1 MNAQLI
7 KRSVVLCIVAAGIGG
22 SGWWIFNGM
31 MSGGPSAEEIAR
43 TGLEDSD
50 NASPESEEIAAPTE
64 DDFDRMASNSGLTS
78 DSTSNE
84 TALVLDDTSTS
95 VSGAD
100 ADSFTLTDEAP
111 SPAGDTSAEF
121 ELSDSELSSDTADE
135 GSFDGDSTFTISD
148 DETDSGFV
156 LEDSSTMTV
165 EETDASTNFDGS
177 GFVLDDSE
185 ITGGDTIL
193 ASPEET
199 GQLQPLQDTPSLD
212 PIGPGSE
219 LLTTQLGNSEASL
232 PGKLQWDGVQTPV
245 LAIEKT
251 APEEVQVSRPATFT
265 TTVRNTGKVVAH
277 GVKVID
283 YVPRGTQLAAAHP
296 EFVRAA
302 DGSLVWNLGTIHPGE
317 EASVSMK
324 LIPVTEGEI
333 GSVARVS
340 FETQAS
346 ARTISTR
353 PQVQLTQ
360 ILPDRILIGKDA
372 VVNISV
378 TNPGSGDAT
387 GVVIEADIPPELS
400 HVAGSELE
408 YKVGTLR
415 PGQTKQL
422 KLRLKARLAGLAMNS
437 LTIRGEGRL
446 MDRSV
451 AEIEVVAPDLQV
463 GISGPRV
470 RYLDREA
477 TYAIQVAN
485 PGTAS
490 SQNVGLVAYLAR
502 GLKFIS
508 TDHQGEYDATE
519 HAVFWRLEELP
530 PNIQDAV
537 KLTTVAIEAGE
548 QKIRLEGT
556 ADLNVKDTFEHVVSV
571 ESVPELEFSVRDVAD
586 PIEVGSDT
594 TYEIKVVNKGTRTA
608 TGIQIYMGLPESLRP
623 VQGGGPT
630 DLRIEG
636 QSAGFLPLDRLS
648 PGAEA
653 VFRVKARAI
662 LEGDHVVSVQ
672 MVSDDVKVPVAKQ
685 ESTRVY
691 SDR

>member
-22 SGWWIFNGM
+22 SGWWFFDGM
-31 MSGGPSAEEIAR
+31 MSGEPSAEEVAEA
-43 TGLEDSD
+43 GLDDGGNVS
-50 NASPESEEIAAPTE
+50 SESQEIAAPTE
-64 DDFDRMASNSGLTS
+64 EDFTRMSSSSELTS
-78 DSTSNE
+78 ESASDDASF
-84 TALVLDDTSTS
+84 VLDDTSTS
-95 VSGAD
+95 ISGSD
-100 ADSFTLTDEAP
+100 ADSFTLSDEAP
-111 SPAGDTSAEF
+111 SPEGDTSGEF
-121 ELSDSELSSDTADE
+121 VLSSDTADE
-135 GSFDGDSTFTISD
+135 GSFESESTFTISD
-148 DETDSGFV
+148 DES
-156 LEDSSTMTV
+156 
-165 EETDASTNFDGS
+165 GS
-177 GFVLDDSE
+177 GFVLDDSSSVTVDE
-185 ITGGDTIL
+185 TDSSTDFGDSGFVLNDSETIGSGTTL
-193 ASPEET
+193 ISPAET

-212 PIGPGSE
+212 PIGPGTG
-219 LLTTQLGNSEASL
+219 LLTTQPGNSEASL

-353 PQVQLTQ
+353 PQIQLTQ
-360 ILPDRILIGKDA
+360 ILPDRVLIGTDA
-372 VVNISV
+372 IVNISV
-378 TNPGSGDAT
+378 TNPGSGDAA

-400 HVAGSELE
+400 HVAGNELE
-408 YKVGTLR
+408 YKIGTLR

-422 KLRLKARLAGLAMNS
+422 KLRLKARLAGLAINS

-451 AEIEVVAPDLQV
+451 AEIEVVAPELQV

-477 TYAIQVAN
+477 SYVIQVAN
-485 PGTAS
+485 PGTAT

-502 GLKFIS
+502 GLKFVS
-508 TDHQGEYDATE
+508 TDHQGEYDVTE
-519 HAVFWRLEELP
+519 HAVYWRLEELP

-548 QKIRLEGT
+548 QKIRLE
-556 ADLNVKDTFEHVVSV
+556 
-571 ESVPELEFSVRDVAD
+571 VR
-586 PIEVGSDT
+586 
-594 TYEIKVVNKGTRTA
+594 RT
-608 TGIQIYMGLPESLRP
+608 
-623 VQGGGPT
+623 
-630 DLRIEG
+630 
-636 QSAGFLPLDRLS
+636 
-648 PGAEA
+648 
-653 VFRVKARAI
+653 
-662 LEGDHVVSVQ
+662 
-672 MVSDDVKVPVAKQ
+672 
-685 ESTRVY
+685 
-691 SDR
+691 

>member
-7 KRSVVLCIVAAGIGG
+7 KRSIVLCIVAAGIGG

-31 MSGGPSAEEIAR
+31 M
-43 TGLEDSD
+43 DSD
-50 NASPESEEIAAPTE
+50 SSDVTAEQSDQSDSENAIADGEEIAAPTG
-64 DDFDRMASNSGLTS
+64 DDFNRLA
-78 DSTSNE
+78 
-84 TALVLDDTSTS
+84 V
-95 VSGAD
+95 
-100 ADSFTLTDEAP
+100 
-111 SPAGDTSAEF
+111 
-121 ELSDSELSSDTADE
+121 DSELGSTTDADDT
-135 GSFDGDSTFTISD
+135 
-148 DETDSGFV
+148 GFV
-156 LEDSSTMTV
+156 LEDSSDLTESGESDSFTLSDSAPTPDGDV
-165 EETDASTNFDGS
+165 SSEFVLSDSSSTDTESEDDSSTFSLSDDDSDNGFVLDDDSTSNDSELGAPAEFDES
-177 GFVLDDSE
+177 GFVLDDNTTEDS
-185 ITGGDTIL
+185 TDFTD
-193 ASPEET
+193 SPEP
-199 GQLQPLQDTPSLD
+199 GQLQPLSESPSLD
-212 PIGPGSE
+212 PIGPGTN
-219 LLTTQLGNSEASL
+219 LLAAQSGSSEASL

-283 YVPRGTQLAAAHP
+283 YVPRGTQLEAAHP
-296 EFVRAA
+296 EFVRGN

-360 ILPDRILIGKDA
+360 ILPDRVLIGQDA
-372 VVNISV
+372 IVNISV
-378 TNPGSGDAT
+378 TNPGSGDAV
-387 GVVIEADIPPELS
+387 GVVIEADIPRELS
-400 HVAGSELE
+400 HVAGNELE

-451 AEIEVVAPDLQV
+451 AEIEVVAPELQV
-463 GISGPRV
+463 GITGPRV

-490 SQNVGLVAYLAR
+490 SRNVGLVAYLAR
-502 GLKFIS
+502 GLRFVS
-508 TDHQGEYDATE
+508 TDHQGEYDADE
-519 HAVFWRLEELP
+519 HAVYWKLEELP

-556 ADLNVKDTFEHVVSV
+556 ADLNVQDTFEHVVSV
-571 ESVPELEFSVRDVAD
+571 ESVPELEFSVRDIAD

-594 TYEIKVVNKGTRTA
+594 TYEIRVVNQGTKTA

-662 LEGDHVVSVQ
+662 QEGDHVVSVQ
-672 MVSDDVKVPVAKQ
+672 MISDDVQVPVAKQ